1 MRDVISNAVLVLGA
15 GSGIGQA
22 LLNEAVARGVQA
34 VGVSRQ
40 AKPVG
45 LDERVHWF
53 EYQTASMPDP
63 EDSALQM
70 QQTEQVLAELIPRLC
85 QQFQPELII
94 SCQGLLQQDS
104 VKAEKSLRQLEI
116 RAALSSWWVN
126 YLLPALQLKILLPYV
141 SQQQV
146 RMLVLSAKVGS
157 ISDNQLGG
165 WYSYRAAKAALNM
178 LVKTTAIEIRR
189 QQPATVLVA
198 VHPGTTATALAA
210 PFLRN
215 LPAGQLQ
222 TPASTASRLWAVA
235 AGLSPAQHGCLL
247 HWTGEVLP
255 F

>member
-1 MRDVISNAVLVLGA
+1 MSDVIRNAVLVLGA

-22 LLNEAVARGVQA
+22 LLTEAVTRGVPA
-34 VGVSRQ
+34 VAVSRQ
-40 AKPVG
+40 VRPVG
-45 LDERVHWF
+45 LDDRVHWF
-53 EYQTASMPDP
+53 QYLASAAA
-63 EDSALQM
+63 ENQSSESAL
-70 QQTEQVLAELIPRLC
+70 QQTEQVLAELLPRLC
-85 QQFQPELII
+85 QQFQPDLII
-94 SCQGLLQQDS
+94 SCQGLLQQDA

-116 RAALSSWWVN
+116 KPALSSWWVN
-126 YLLPALQLKILLPYV
+126 YLLPALQLKILLPYL

-178 LVKTTAIEIRR
+178 LVKTTAIELRR
-189 QQPATVLVA
+189 LQPGTLLVA
-198 VHPGTTATALAA
+198 VHPGTTDTMLAA

-222 TPASTASRLWAVA
+222 TPTATASRLWAVA
-235 AGLSPAQHGCLL
+235 AELTPAQHGCLL
-247 HWTGEVLP
+247 HWDGQVLP

>member
-1 MRDVISNAVLVLGA
+1 MSDVISNAVLVLGA

-22 LLNEAVARGVQA
+22 LLAEAVARGVPA
-34 VGVSRQ
+34 VAVSRQ
-40 AKPVG
+40 VRPVG
-45 LDERVHWF
+45 LDQRVHWF
-53 EYQTASMPDP
+53 EYQTASMPDS
-63 EDSALQM
+63 EGSELQM
-70 QQTEQVLAELIPRLC
+70 QQTEQVLAELLPRLC
-85 QQFQPELII
+85 QQFQPDLII
-94 SCQGLLQQDS
+94 SCQGLLQQDA

-116 RAALSSWWVN
+116 KAALSSWWVN
-126 YLLPALQLKILLPYV
+126 YLLPALQLKILLPYL

-178 LVKTTAIEIRR
+178 LVKTTAIELRR
-189 QQPATVLVA
+189 LQPATLLVT

-235 AGLSPAQHGCLL
+235 AGLTPAQHGCLL
-247 HWTGEVLP
+247 HWDGQMLP

>member
-1 MRDVISNAVLVLGA
+1 MSDVIRNAVLVLGA

-22 LLNEAVARGVQA
+22 LLAEAVALGVTA
-34 VGVSRQ
+34 VAVSRQ
-40 AKPVG
+40 ARPVG
-45 LDERVHWF
+45 LDQRVHWF
-53 EYQTASMPDP
+53 EYQTCVMPDQQVS
-63 EDSALQM
+63 ELQM

-85 QQFQPELII
+85 QQFQPDLII

-104 VKAEKSLRQLEI
+104 VKAEKSLRQLDI
-116 RAALSSWWVN
+116 RAAFNSWWVN
-126 YLLPALQLKILLPYV
+126 YLLPALQLKILLPYL

-235 AGLSPAQHGCLL
+235 AGLTPVQHGCLL

>member
-1 MRDVISNAVLVLGA
+1 MSTSNNAVLVLGA
-15 GSGIGQA
+15 SSGIGQA
-22 LLNEAVARGVQA
+22 LLAEAVARGVPA
-34 VGVSRQ
+34 VAVSRQ
-40 AKPVG
+40 ARPVG

-53 EYQTASMPDP
+53 EYQTATVADVECS
-63 EDSALQM
+63 ELQM
-70 QQTEQVLAELIPRLC
+70 QQTEQVLAELLPRLC
-85 QQFQPELII
+85 QQFQPDLII
-94 SCQGLLQQDS
+94 SCQGLLQQDA
-104 VKAEKSLRQLEI
+104 VKAEKSLRQLDI
-116 RAALSSWWVN
+116 KAALSSWWVN
-126 YLLPALQLKILLPYV
+126 YLLPALQLKILLPYL

-178 LVKTTAIEIRR
+178 LVKTTAIELRR
-189 QQPATVLVA
+189 LQPATLLVA

-222 TPASTASRLWAVA
+222 APASTASRLWTVA
-235 AGLSPAQHGCLL
+235 AGLTPAQHGCLL
-247 HWTGEVLP
+247 HWDGQVLP

>member
-1 MRDVISNAVLVLGA
+1 MSTSNNAVLVLGA
-15 GSGIGQA
+15 SSGIGQA
-22 LLNEAVARGVQA
+22 LLAEAVARGVPA
-34 VGVSRQ
+34 VAVSRQ
-40 AKPVG
+40 ARPVG

-53 EYQTASMPDP
+53 EYQTVTVADVECS
-63 EDSALQM
+63 ELQM
-70 QQTEQVLAELIPRLC
+70 QQTEQVLAELLPRLC
-85 QQFQPELII
+85 QQFQPDLII
-94 SCQGLLQQDS
+94 SCQGLLQQDA
-104 VKAEKSLRQLEI
+104 VKAEKSLRQLDI
-116 RAALSSWWVN
+116 KAALSSWWVN
-126 YLLPALQLKILLPYV
+126 YLLPALQLKILLPYL

-178 LVKTTAIEIRR
+178 LVKTTAIELRR
-189 QQPATVLVA
+189 LQPATLLVA

-222 TPASTASRLWAVA
+222 APASTASRLWTVA
-235 AGLSPAQHGCLL
+235 AGLTPAQHGCLL
-247 HWTGEVLP
+247 HWDGQVLP

>member
-1 MRDVISNAVLVLGA
+1 MSDVIARAVLVLGA

-22 LLNEAVARGVQA
+22 LLSEAVAQGVQA
-34 VGVSRQ
+34 VAVSRQ
-40 AKPVG
+40 TRPVG
-45 LDERVHWF
+45 LDARVHWF
-53 EYQTASMPDP
+53 AYQTATVADVESS
-63 EDSALQM
+63 ELQM
-70 QQTEQVLAELIPRLC
+70 QQTEQVLAELLPRLC
-85 QQFQPELII
+85 QQFQPDLII
-94 SCQGLLQQDS
+94 SCQGLLQQDA

-126 YLLPALQLKILLPYV
+126 YLLPALQLKILLPYL

-165 WYSYRAAKAALNM
+165 WYSYRSAKAALNM
-178 LVKTTAIEIRR
+178 LVKTTAIELRR
-189 QQPATVLVA
+189 LQPATLLVA

-222 TPASTASRLWAVA
+222 APASTASRLWAVA
-235 AGLSPAQHGCLL
+235 ARLTPAQHGCLL
-247 HWTGEVLP
+247 HWDGQVLP